1 MDITSR
7 TYASNLMNSL
17 FRLYKFNL
25 IDIILLNGNCLTAF
39 RQCIHLFI
47 ISDVSDTSQ
56 DANVYSVNSVISHPH
71 LSLIISAHDD
81 RQIRF
86 WDSLSGKCV
95 HSLTAH
101 LDSVTTLSLN
111 SKGTLLLSASHDC
124 SIRIWDINTK
134 LCIQEITGHRKKF
147 GEAINAV
154 AFHPTQH
161 FMASAGSDAL
171 AKVY

>member
-1 MDITSR
+1 MLTVQ
-7 TYASNLMNSL
+7 
-17 FRLYKFNL
+17 RL
-25 IDIILLNGNCLTAF
+25 
-39 RQCIHLFI
+39 
-47 ISDVSDTSQ
+47 SDVSDTSQ

-171 AKVY
+171 AKVYV

>member
-1 MDITSR
+1 M
-7 TYASNLMNSL
+7 NLL

-25 IDIILLNGNCLTAF
+25 LDIILLNGNCSTAF
-39 RQCIHLFI
+39 WSADQLINYVRYNTLLLTVLQLFNWKALYLSLCRQCIHLFI

-111 SKGTLLLSASHDC
+111 SKGTLLLSASKNNLIIFVYLFLWKIMLSHTLNKFFEA
-124 SIRIWDINTK
+124 SIYR
-134 LCIQEITGHRKKF
+134 F
-147 GEAINAV
+147 V
-154 AFHPTQH
+154 
-161 FMASAGSDAL
+161 
-171 AKVY
+171 